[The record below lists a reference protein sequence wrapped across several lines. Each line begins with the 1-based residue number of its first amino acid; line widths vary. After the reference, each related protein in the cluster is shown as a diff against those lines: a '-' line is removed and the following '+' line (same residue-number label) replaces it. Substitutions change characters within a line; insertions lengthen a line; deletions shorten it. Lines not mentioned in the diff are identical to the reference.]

1 MRLFVP
7 ALFIAAAA
15 AFRPSAHNPPSVGA
29 SSRDVWNPWA
39 VASEDGE
46 PQLIVADDVAPPAVK
61 VRVADAFSPTSETP
75 RQERIFEA
83 RKEKLKL
90 AAALGSVFDSDS
102 AER

>member
-1 MRLFVP
+1 MRLVLL
-7 ALFIAAAA
+7 AGWLAVAA
-15 AFRPSAHNPPSVGA
+15 AFRPSSHTPPSSSA

-39 VASEDGE
+39 VSSDDPE
-46 PQLIVADDVAPPAVK
+46 PQLLVAEHVAPAFK
-61 VRVADAFSPTSETP
+61 VHVTDAFSPTSDPP
-75 RQERIFEA
+75 RRERINEA